1 MKPTPDAPT
10 PYTLVEYAFIQL
22 TRDICR
28 ALPPCQSR
36 AERQGREKAVIAQ
49 VAACHPADTVEFRV
63 AGHFVIASQRAD
75 QCLARADEPGLDA
88 KLAQTWTNQANA
100 MMRQADAALR
110 ALRRLRTERK
120 KAEADFEASDR
131 AERTE
136 HHLTLLMTHALETNV
151 SSHDPESHPQIT
163 ETLPT
168 QPDPDPA
175 PALPSP
181 PPPLVR
187 HPQARNPQA
196 RNPQARSAEAAQPQ
210 PPPILR
216 VVSPGDPKS
225 HITETETHPRHPD
238 PDAPQLWRPAR
249 PGFDIP
255 WPPPPDQEP

>member
-163 ETLPT
+163 ENS
-168 QPDPDPA
+168 PDTARPRSCSRPAEPAAPSRSSPPGAKPPGAKPPGAKRRGSPA
-175 PALPSP
+175 PTAAHSP
-181 PPPLVR
+181 RRLTR
-187 HPQARNPQA
+187 
-196 RNPQARSAEAAQPQ
+196 
-210 PPPILR
+210 
-216 VVSPGDPKS
+216 
-225 HITETETHPRHPD
+225 
-238 PDAPQLWRPAR
+238 
-249 PGFDIP
+249 
-255 WPPPPDQEP
+255 

>member
-1 MKPTPDAPT
+1 MNPAADTPT

-28 ALPPCQSR
+28 ALPPCQSE

-75 QCLARADEPGLDA
+75 LCLARADEPGLDA

-136 HHLTLLMTHALETNV
+136 HHLTLLMTYALETGV
-151 SSHDPESHPQIT
+151 SLPDPESHPQIT

-181 PPPLVR
+181 PPPLVP
-187 HPQARNPQA
+187 HPK
-196 RNPQARSAEAAQPQ
+196 ARSAEAAQPQ

-216 VVSPGDPKS
+216 VVSPNDPKS
-225 HITETETHPRHPD
+225 RIMENEIPSRHPD
-238 PDAPQLWRPAR
+238 PAEPQLWRPAR